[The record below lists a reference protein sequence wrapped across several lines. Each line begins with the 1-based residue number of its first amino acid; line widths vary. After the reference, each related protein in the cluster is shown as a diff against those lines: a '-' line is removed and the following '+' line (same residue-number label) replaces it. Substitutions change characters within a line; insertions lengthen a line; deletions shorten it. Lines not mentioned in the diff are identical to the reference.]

1 MGSTRGGIVYA
12 FSYDVPGDGGIYRRV
27 NAVIGDE
34 PAKGLIVLMVVK
46 RDGGLRHFGVWESKE
61 LFDRFQQER
70 VGPAVAGVL
79 SSLGVNEPPPPPE
92 VEELA
97 LVDLITG

>member
-12 FSYDVPGDGGIYRRV
+12 ISYDVPADEGIYQRV
-27 NAVIGDE
+27 KAAMGDE
-34 PAKGLIVLMVVK
+34 PAKGLIVQMVVK

-70 VGPAVAGVL
+70 VSPAVGRVL
-79 SSLGVNEPPPPPE
+79 ASIGVNEPPARPE
-92 VEELA
+92 IEELA
-97 LVDLITG
+97 LVDVITD